1 MQHPPRRTIDD
12 SAVHKS
18 CCAAVVL
25 VLVLLQRCGAPASGC
40 PHSLHLSL
48 GAVLAHSTVSIAHG
62 LTDDDESHL
71 LQLKARNAVRRAL
84 REQFAATAPIT
95 VHTLPQPVRDME
107 SLHLLDSEG
116 GRWRLLSAA
125 VTRLTMH
132 NSDVTRTATLGHRPT
147 GPQGFPTLLSDLSQS
162 MLVVVALSTWL
173 RSQA

>member
-1 MQHPPRRTIDD
+1 M
-12 SAVHKS
+12 
-18 CCAAVVL
+18 L

-48 GAVLAHSTVSIAHG
+48 GTVLAHSTVSIAHG

-125 VTRLTMH
+125 VTRLTLH
-132 NSDVTRTATLGHRPT
+132 KSDVTHTATLGHRLT

-173 RSQA
+173 RPQA